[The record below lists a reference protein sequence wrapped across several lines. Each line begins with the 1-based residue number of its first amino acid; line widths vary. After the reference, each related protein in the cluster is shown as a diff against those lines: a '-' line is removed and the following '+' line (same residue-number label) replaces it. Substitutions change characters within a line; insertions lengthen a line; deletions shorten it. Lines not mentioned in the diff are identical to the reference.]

1 MLKDLWDMGR
11 KQNQY
16 LKSIKQFYIVKTDQL
31 DNLEDTLRTLGK
43 RANLSL
49 NKKQSIRDKV
59 FQSIGQIELAEAIV
73 SGEQKAT
80 VVSLQYL
87 KKALIPQKLSFS
99 MPTTIAV
106 VTFVF
111 IASVMTGAIAQS
123 ANPTDKLFGVKKVLE
138 RIELAFTQSPVSKA
152 KITLNIADERLKYL
166 ESSLTEEKKLE
177 QVLKESQIAL
187 VSAKAALQKA
197 QESEEDT
204 QDISDLVERFS
215 LLLDDQ
221 KTLLNNIDEDATE
234 DVKNAVLA
242 IREALVEDD
251 VVTDSELEDN
261 NIPVVAIVPKTPVP
275 VIDKIVVL
283 PTEGRHML
291 RGRIGTAYGKPVI
304 YIGDKYYQIT
314 SSPINLLQYVGY
326 EDVQLTGD
334 ISENNIKVYR
344 VVINSIVLVDNL
356 SPK

>member
-1 MLKDLWDMGR
+1 MGR

-31 DNLEDTLRTLGK
+31 DSLEDTLRTLGK
-43 RANLSL
+43 RADLSL

-99 MPTTIAV
+99 MPTTIDV

-187 VSAKAALQKA
+187 VSAKAALEKA

-215 LLLDDQ
+215 LLLNDQ
-221 KTLLNNIDEDATE
+221 KTLLNNINEDTTE

-242 IREALVEDD
+242 IRETLVEDN
-251 VVTDSELEDN
+251 VATEATDDT
-261 NIPVVAIVPKTPVP
+261 VAVDDATPVAVKEEQNQP
-275 VIDKIVVL
+275 PSGNVVL
-283 PTEGRHML
+283 NGEMGSY
-291 RGRIGTAYGKPVI
+291 TAKPVI
-304 YIGDKYYQIT
+304 IVDNVRYFLVG
-314 SSPINLLQYVGY
+314 SSINLIPYMGIKNATAFGY
-326 EDVQLTGD
+326 LEGD
-334 ISENNIKVYR
+334 TKH
-344 VVINSIVLVDNL
+344 LL
-356 SPK
+356 SC